1 MDKFCLTW
9 NGFQVNTSKSINAL
23 KLDTSFVDVTLV
35 SDEGKHISAHKV
47 VLSMASEF
55 FNDGLKK
62 MNHPNPMIF
71 LPEFD
76 TKTLSS
82 IIDYVYDGEVQLFQ
96 EELDS
101 FLDAAQ
107 KLKING
113 LLSSPAKDEI
123 NEESATEN
131 EYIEK
136 NSQDYHMNSEKQIIG
151 YKPEATIAN
160 NIQKTN
166 SRDTTIA
173 IADNENA
180 KKAVDELILK
190 CDDGWKC
197 KECGKMSSDK
207 SKSRLHVEIHI
218 NNLSFPCNICFVNFH
233 GRNALSKH
241 KQKKHYQN
249 KQKKHQKLNK

>member
-113 LLSSPAKDEI
+113 LISSPAKDEI
-123 NEESATEN
+123 SEDSVTEN
-131 EYIEK
+131 DYIE
-136 NSQDYHMNSEKQIIG
+136 H
-151 YKPEATIAN
+151 
-160 NIQKTN
+160 
-166 SRDTTIA
+166 
-173 IADNENA
+173 
-180 KKAVDELILK
+180 
-190 CDDGWKC
+190 
-197 KECGKMSSDK
+197 
-207 SKSRLHVEIHI
+207 
-218 NNLSFPCNICFVNFH
+218 
-233 GRNALSKH
+233 
-241 KQKKHYQN
+241 
-249 KQKKHQKLNK
+249 